1 MAVCYIPMGR
11 AGSIW
16 HNSSMHDINHESDSC
31 LLQWYLCNWVHCVF
45 HVLPHNKIF
54 WVPKSEQQISL
65 LLVLLWY
72 KSKSVWCNTVMVSL
86 HMISTLAKCIRLI
99 FSTLWPTLKIGYWLG
114 VQDMDGGCLVT
125 RGYTLRQLLKI
136 TCHDDIMTWIYFP
149 NYGPLT
155 KI

>member
-1 MAVCYIPMGR
+1 MITYTWDKKQCLTVCDSNIFSDLKANTSSRDKVVCYIPMGR

-16 HNSSMHDINHESDSC
+16 HNSSMHDINQESDSC

-65 LLVLLWY
+65 LPVLLWY
-72 KSKSVWCNTVMVSL
+72 KSKSVWCNTVIVSL

-114 VQDMDGGCLVT
+114 
-125 RGYTLRQLLKI
+125 I
-136 TCHDDIMTWIYFP
+136 
-149 NYGPLT
+149 
-155 KI
+155 